1 MIVNVCRGPV
11 GAGPPHRAARGRTSL
26 FLAFINILNIRL
38 PLQLAAS
45 GVESPSTRG
54 EGTYP
59 TREGDSDAG
68 RGLHARVPSW
78 PVLAGSPDDGG
89 DHGRDL
95 RIDPRLRPQ

>member
-11 GAGPPHRAARGRTSL
+11 GAGPPHRAARWRTPL

-45 GVESPSTRG
+45 GVESLSSCG

-59 TREGDSDAG
+59 TRE
-68 RGLHARVPSW
+68 
-78 PVLAGSPDDGG
+78 
-89 DHGRDL
+89 
-95 RIDPRLRPQ
+95 